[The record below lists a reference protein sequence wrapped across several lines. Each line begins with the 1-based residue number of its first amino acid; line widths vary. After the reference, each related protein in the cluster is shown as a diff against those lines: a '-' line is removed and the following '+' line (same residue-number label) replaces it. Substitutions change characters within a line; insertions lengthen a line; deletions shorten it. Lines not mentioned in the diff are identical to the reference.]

1 MNFESIA
8 YALLLGVLPALL
20 WLWFWVQED
29 NLHPEPRSILILT
42 FVAGALTVIATIFI
56 EHFISILFSGD
67 ALITTRYVL
76 WAATEEI
83 SKLVTVII
91 IAMGSRE
98 MDEPIDAMIYCI
110 TAALGFAALENSLY
124 IFTHLS
130 NGDMT
135 AGLISG
141 NVRFMGA
148 TLLHVVSSASIG
160 FMIGLAMYKNA
171 LIRTISLMVGVILAT
186 TLHTSF
192 NLSIIGV
199 KSDTEVLKIF
209 GWVWGAIIILLIL
222 FEEIKIVKPKIP
234 EVTEELLEVK

>member
-56 EHFISILFSGD
+56 EQFISILFSGD

-135 AGLISG
+135 AGLISS

-148 TLLHVVSSASIG
+148 TLLHVVSSASVG
-160 FMIGLAMYKNA
+160 FMIGLAMYQNA
-171 LIRTISLMVGVILAT
+171 FVRTVSLLTGVILAT